1 MRSLILITINM
12 FVLLAS
18 TGSYAS
24 NKLECTELVKE
35 IASNDKTGISV
46 EDPYQALLVN
56 GAYLTVVNKYY
67 SEYGTD
73 KEDKLSGYYASDA
86 LISLALENTDSP
98 PLPNESIVLAEEKDI
113 VSIDLARAL
122 SEINPNIWPKEIA
135 SKYGEA
141 NLCILNN
148 TFNKADEVYDYQK
161 RYISIMVL
169 MGDFT
174 RAIEATKAIKIRS
187 ISVSE
192 FSQVGEVFIGVRKP
206 IEAANFIKA
215 LSDNHGLDEEKIKY
229 WSNFI
234 HKFIDIENYSEK
246 KRKTL
251 HAEVSNILGIK
262 S

>member
-1 MRSLILITINM
+1 MRSLILITINI
-12 FVLLAS
+12 FVLLFPA
-18 TGSYAS
+18 GSYAS
-24 NKLECTELVKE
+24 SKLACTDLVKE
-35 IASNDKTGISV
+35 IASNDKSGISV
-46 EDPYQALLVN
+46 ENPYQALLVN
-56 GAYLTVVNKYY
+56 GAYLTVVNKYF
-67 SEYGTD
+67 SESGTE
-73 KEDKLSGYYASDA
+73 KEDELAGFYASDA
-86 LISLALENTDSP
+86 LISLALENSDSP
-98 PLPNESIVLAEEKDI
+98 PLPKESILLAEEKDI

-141 NLCILNN
+141 NLCILSNA
-148 TFNKADEVYDYQK
+148 FNKAEEVYDYQK

-169 MGDFT
+169 MGDST

-206 IEAANFIKA
+206 IEAANFIKV
-215 LSDNHGLDEEKIKY
+215 LSDNHGLDVEKLKY
-229 WSNFI
+229 WSKFI

-251 HAEVSNILGIK
+251 HAEVSKILGIK